1 MRKLVEAKN
10 GRLYSLSPAALGFE
24 QPDLLRV
31 DAPGSR
37 LYGQWFFRVCGMV
50 GRGAASCGDNFE

>member
-1 MRKLVEAKN
+1 MRELVDAKK

-37 LYGQWFFRVCGMV
+37 LYG
-50 GRGAASCGDNFE
+50 